1 MKLRKINDDCHELLA
16 RKGTVLF
23 SHDVPVAVS
32 FDFPIEEKWGCYKTN
47 QFFSQEVAEDI
58 AGWTTTSR
66 AVPQEVIEQYAEM
79 IARSV

>member
-23 SHDVPVAVS
+23 SCDVPVAVS
-32 FDFPIEEKWGCYKTN
+32 FDFPIEDKWGCYKTN
-47 QFFSQEVAEDI
+47 KFFSQEVSAHI
-58 AGWTTTSR
+58 ADWTATSR

-79 IARSV
+79 IARSA